1 LVLGDAPDGGQ
12 QIENSIVSQS
22 VIDELPFASRG
33 DEPDPAHMLKMLGC
47 VGDRDANPIRKHFDA
62 PLALRELFE
71 QREPMRMS
79 HCFRDGRK
87 LREQR

>member
-1 LVLGDAPDGGQ
+1 
-12 QIENSIVSQS
+12 
-22 VIDELPFASRG
+22 
-33 DEPDPAHMLKMLGC
+33 MLKMLGC

-71 QREPMRMS
+71 QREPMRMT